1 MPSLRDAVCTGLAGF
16 LPSYCHGPAERV
28 LLVKTTQDMSL
39 SPNSGPRPKL
49 ACEISAD
56 RVLAGRVSEAGGHML
71 EACASNE
78 LGPGSVVPDLI
89 ETNLRQPDAVYEI
102 VRDTLANVGGRGRDV
117 VAVLPDAAVR
127 VVLLDFETL
136 PSKREEAESVVRFRL
151 KKSLP
156 FDVEK
161 AKVSYHAQPSTNG
174 LRVIAAVAL
183 SNVIEDYEAAFRQAG
198 YEPGVVMPS
207 MLAALGAAAAPQ
219 PTLVIKVDAGTT
231 SIAILDRQQLLL
243 FRTLENTRGATISGE
258 QLAEEVYPSVVF
270 FQDTYHLNIGQI
282 FVAGLPESGGAAPA
296 LRAQTG
302 AEVTDL
308 VASSQLG
315 GSAGTI
321 PKWRMAGV
329 VGALLS

>member
-1 MPSLRDAVCTGLAGF
+1 MS
-16 LPSYCHGPAERV
+16 RV
-28 LLVKTTQDMSL
+28 S
-39 SPNSGPRPKL
+39 NSGSRPKL

-56 RVLAGRVSEAGGHML
+56 RVLAGRVSDNGGRSL

-78 LGPGSVVPDLI
+78 LSPGSVVPDLI
-89 ETNLRQPDAVYEI
+89 ENNLRQPDGVYE
-102 VRDTLANVGGRGRDV
+102 VLRDTLASLGGRSRDV
-117 VAVLPDAAVR
+117 IAVLPDAAVR

-136 PSKREEAESVVRFRL
+136 PAKRDEAESVVRFRL

-156 FDVEK
+156 FDVDK
-161 AKVSYHAQPSTNG
+161 AKVSYHVQPSNG
-174 LRVIAAVAL
+174 GVQVIAAVAL
-183 SNVIEDYEAAFRQAG
+183 SSVVEDYEAAFRQAG

-207 MLAALGAAAAPQ
+207 MLAALGAANAAQ
-219 PTLVIKVDAGTT
+219 PSLVIKVDARTT
-231 SIAILDRQQLLL
+231 SVAIVDGQKLLL
-243 FRTLENTRGATISGE
+243 VRTLENTRGVTITGD

-270 FQDTYHLNIGQI
+270 FQDTYHLNIAQI

-302 AEVTDL
+302 AQVSDL
-308 VASSQLG
+308 VNPSQLSG
-315 GSAGTI
+315 GVGNI